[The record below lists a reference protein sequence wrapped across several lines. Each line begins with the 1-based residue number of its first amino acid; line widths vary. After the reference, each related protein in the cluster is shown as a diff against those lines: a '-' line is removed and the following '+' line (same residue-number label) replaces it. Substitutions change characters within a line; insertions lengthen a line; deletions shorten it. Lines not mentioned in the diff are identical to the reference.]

1 MADFSF
7 DTKDLT
13 QQHPSIKQLY
23 EGGYD
28 LNPYTSNILDGG
40 NFYKFDLF
48 NQPPEEVDSDIL
60 ERREVQSKK
69 LSNALGYGFS
79 SSVSAAYELLG
90 SIPGGIDR
98 FYNWG
103 RTTLGFEPDEENIYT
118 YAEDYFKSLAR
129 GTSPEAFGYEPPL
142 GYVNVPLPFGK
153 LFL

>member
-48 NQPPEEVDSDIL
+48 NQPPEEVD
-60 ERREVQSKK
+60 
-69 LSNALGYGFS
+69 
-79 SSVSAAYELLG
+79 
-90 SIPGGIDR
+90 P
-98 FYNWG
+98 
-103 RTTLGFEPDEENIYT
+103 
-118 YAEDYFKSLAR
+118 
-129 GTSPEAFGYEPPL
+129 
-142 GYVNVPLPFGK
+142 
-153 LFL
+153 

>member
-1 MADFSF
+1 MADFTL
-7 DTKDLT
+7 DTEDLVK
-13 QQHPSIKQLY
+13 QHPSVKQLY

-79 SSVSAAYELLG
+79 SSVSAA
-90 SIPGGIDR
+90 
-98 FYNWG
+98 
-103 RTTLGFEPDEENIYT
+103 
-118 YAEDYFKSLAR
+118 
-129 GTSPEAFGYEPPL
+129 
-142 GYVNVPLPFGK
+142 
-153 LFL
+153 

>member
-48 NQPPEEVDSDIL
+48 NQPPEEVDPEIL
-60 ERREVQSKK
+60 KSISCSVIK
-69 LSNALGYGFS
+69 LIPACVELKEDPSPIVNA
-79 SSVSAAYELLG
+79 
-90 SIPGGIDR
+90 
-98 FYNWG
+98 
-103 RTTLGFEPDEENIYT
+103 
-118 YAEDYFKSLAR
+118 
-129 GTSPEAFGYEPPL
+129 
-142 GYVNVPLPFGK
+142 
-153 LFL
+153 